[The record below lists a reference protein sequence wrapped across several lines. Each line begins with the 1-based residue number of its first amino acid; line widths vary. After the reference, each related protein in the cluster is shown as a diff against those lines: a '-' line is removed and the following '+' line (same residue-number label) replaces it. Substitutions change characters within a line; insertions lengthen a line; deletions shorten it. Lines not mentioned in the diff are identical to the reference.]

1 MNYFNIYKLILE
13 TINNSRPSNFQELLD
28 LIDSSD
34 EVSQI
39 RKDLGDRSSID
50 FLQEITANLIEDGL
64 VKGRTTGYMDGTLF
78 DIEGLSTSGYLY
90 LEQTKKV
97 GVWDKIKKYAIE
109 EGLEPTPKNISKLI
123 ARVAWD

>member
-1 MNYFNIYKLILE
+1 MNYFNIYKLILD

-90 LEQTKKV
+90 LEQTKKLV
-97 GVWDKIKKYAIE
+97 FGTKS
-109 EGLEPTPKNISKLI
+109 KNMQ
-123 ARVAWD
+123 